1 MPDENDSWR
10 SQCDRMVREQIEG
23 RGIRDPFVLAAMRK
37 VARHAFVPRGFRE
50 NAYEDRPLP
59 LGPEQTISQPY
70 VVALMLEEL
79 RLKPNDRVLEIGTG
93 SGYQS
98 ALLGEIV
105 SSVYTLEIDE
115 LLSQKARQTLRA
127 LGYFNVL
134 VKCSDGYLGWPQ
146 KSPFDAV
153 ILSACPRIIPR
164 ELVRQLKPG
173 GRMILPFGEE
183 DQVLLVLEKTREGI
197 VSHELGGVR
206 FVKMKSPH

>member
-1 MPDENDSWR
+1 M
-10 SQCDRMVREQIEG
+10 I
-23 RGIRDPFVLAAMRK
+23 
-37 VARHAFVPRGFRE
+37 
-50 NAYEDRPLP
+50 AY
-59 LGPEQTISQPY
+59 
-70 VVALMLEEL
+70 
-79 RLKPNDRVLEIGTG
+79 VLEIGTG

-153 ILSACPRIIPR
+153 ILSACPRIIQVR

-183 DQVLLVLEKTREGI
+183 DQVLLVLEKDQGRDCLARAGWSQICKDEKPSLIGFI
-197 VSHELGGVR
+197 VR
-206 FVKMKSPH
+206 M